1 MAVVFEKVECKVL
14 YFNMQ
19 CPWGRNGIVFWVYV
33 FKVDSS
39 SMSSKLEWV
48 TFSTLDSY
56 TGEDVRNAC
65 CYTFVVLSALEAF
78 LHLAQVGYQLE
89 FPVMVSLTFH
99 LNQFHFQFR
108 KFFSLFVIFF
118 FFSESL
124 RKGFCW
130 LSGFTKAFCPYCNLP
145 SSQVFLEQ
153 NLIGTFG
160 IKSKGTLFKIEDQHK
175 YLWILYIW
183 KI

>member
-1 MAVVFEKVECKVL
+1 
-14 YFNMQ
+14 
-19 CPWGRNGIVFWVYV
+19 
-33 FKVDSS
+33 
-39 SMSSKLEWV
+39 MSSKLECV

-78 LHLAQVGYQLE
+78 LHLAQVGYRLE

-118 FFSESL
+118 FFL
-124 RKGFCW
+124 RVPKERVLLTFWVHKSFLSILQFTIFTGF
-130 LSGFTKAFCPYCNLP
+130 SRTKLDRYFWH
-145 SSQVFLEQ
+145 
-153 NLIGTFG
+153 
-160 IKSKGTLFKIEDQHK
+160 KI
-175 YLWILYIW
+175 
-183 KI
+183 